1 MGETLHLS
9 FSIEGEFI
17 TNLARE
23 RFYCDH
29 NLSGAIDLVQSA
41 TVNDEMSEVEHL
53 MLALEIIAG
62 KKSIVGT
69 YPGDDYGVEE
79 NEDKECYF
87 QDFIKEID
95 NLQVKLSETEK
106 QLNEVTNK
114 YSFVLGEL
122 EDYRIRMLNDT
133 YYDYYGEYL
142 FKLSPEE
149 KAYNNLMQRCTGA
162 ISDSAEKMLDEFISR
177 KKDVVE
183 HTYEDYG
190 WLEPDGT
197 YHEVEWGMHSQ
208 WAREYADE
216 HYPFNE
222 YAHMYWKED
231 AKGERHHYV
240 CGDFLVYV
248 LGWVLLDS
256 PYQGIATP
264 KYDLARGMTKAQKEF
279 LFDYYIERNL
289 NDRASALYKDEED

>member
-1 MGETLHLS
+1 MGNETRVQ
-9 FSIEGEFI
+9 FKIEGEFI

-41 TVNDEMSEVEHL
+41 TVTDQLNEVEHL

-69 YPGDDYGVEE
+69 YPGDDYGVQE

-95 NLQVKLSETEK
+95 NLQVKLTETEK
-106 QLNEVTNK
+106 QLNEVTNR

-122 EDYRIRMLNDT
+122 EDYRLRMLNDA
-133 YYDYYGEYL
+133 YHDYYGEYL
-142 FKLSPEE
+142 FELSSRE
-149 KAYNNLMQRCTGA
+149 KKFNNLMQKCTGV
-162 ISDSAEKMLDEFISR
+162 ISDSSQRMLDEFIAR

-197 YHEVEWGMHSQ
+197 YHEVEWAHHAE
-208 WAREYADE
+208 WAMEYAEE
-216 HYPFNE
+216 HYPFKE

-231 AKGERHHYV
+231 AQGERHHYIN
-240 CGDFLVYV
+240 GDFLVYV

-256 PYQGIATP
+256 PGQGIATP
-264 KYDLARGMTKAQKEF
+264 KYDPAKGMTKAQKEF
-279 LFDYYIERNL
+279 LFDYYIERGM
-289 NDRASALYKDEED
+289 NDRASALYNDEE